1 MRDNRE
7 SRITDALARDELH
20 YALALSGSLQWGTT
34 STLILP
40 PLPAGTTREEEPQIN
55 R

>member
-1 MRDNRE
+1 MWEHRE

-34 STLILP
+34 STLVLP
-40 PLPAGTTREEEPQIN
+40 PLNARSTPDENPPVNQ
-55 R
+55 